1 MILDKETRMAVAAAV
16 QKATMEA
23 NEVYNE
29 EWLTGKQLCEQVPL
43 FTKEWL
49 RHNWRLLPSERVG
62 WKDSDG
68 VEHGCTRCYPKHKIL
83 RMVNEGAFRALRASE
98 VVVAM

>member
-1 MILDKETRMAVAAAV
+1 MTLDKETRMAVAAAV

-29 EWLTGKQLCEQVPL
+29 EWLTGKQLCDQVPL

-49 RHNWRLLPSERVG
+49 RHNWRMLPSERVG

-68 VEHGCTRCYPKHKIL
+68 VDHECTRCYPKKKIL
-83 RMVNEGAFRALRASE
+83 RMISDGAFRDLH
-98 VVVAM
+98 VADVAIK

>member
-1 MILDKETRMAVAAAV
+1 MTLDKETRLAVAAAV
-16 QKATMEA
+16 QKATMEV
-23 NEVYNE
+23 NEVYTE

-49 RHNWRLLPSERVG
+49 RHNWRMLPSERVG

-68 VEHGCTRCYPKHKIL
+68 VEHECTRCYPKKKIL
-83 RMVNEGAFRALRASE
+83 RMISDGAFRAMR
-98 VVVAM
+98 VADVAIK

>member
-1 MILDKETRMAVAAAV
+1 MTLDKETRMAVAAAV
-16 QKATMEA
+16 HKATMEA

-29 EWLTGKQLCEQVPL
+29 EWLTGKQLCDQVPL

-49 RHNWRLLPSERVG
+49 RHNWRMLPSERVG

-68 VEHGCTRCYPKHKIL
+68 VYHECTRCYPKKKIL
-83 RMVNEGAFRALRASE
+83 RMISDGAFRDLH
-98 VVVAM
+98 VADVAIK